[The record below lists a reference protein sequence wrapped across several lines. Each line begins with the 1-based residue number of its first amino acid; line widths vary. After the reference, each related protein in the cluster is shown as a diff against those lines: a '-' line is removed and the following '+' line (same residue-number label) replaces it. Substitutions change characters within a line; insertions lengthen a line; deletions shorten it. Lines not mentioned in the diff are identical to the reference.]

1 MKTFRLSGDMPT
13 KDAPSCASLLFRGSI
28 TVLLACMLLSVNSVT
43 AQTKTAGA
51 ALKHKI
57 LLDTDPGID
66 DAAAIAIALTDEQ
79 FDVKLLTTVAGNVSA
94 DKTAANALKLVEF
107 FGMQKK
113 VPVAAG
119 AVQPLLKPFEDA
131 SHVHGESGMPGWD
144 FPALKT
150 RPMDKHAVEAMREVL
165 QSSNEPLTLV
175 LTGAYTNAALLFRT
189 YPEVKA
195 KIARIVVM
203 GGSLG
208 YGNMTSAAEF
218 NVYTDPHA
226 AKVVFECGLPIVM
239 IGLDVTMKA
248 LLTNENIEK
257 VGALNETGK
266 MLQKLISYYGD
277 AGEDG
282 KPMHDVNTLFYLA
295 HPEAFTIK
303 DYWVDVVTDGF
314 AAGET
319 VADVRRVSHNGASNV
334 SVAVDIDAAAFNKW
348 FMSEIAKIKK

>member
-1 MKTFRLSGDMPT
+1 MKRMFLVVFCLLILCGCS
-13 KDAPSCASLLFRGSI
+13 AS
-28 TVLLACMLLSVNSVT
+28 
-43 AQTKTAGA
+43 A
-51 ALKHKI
+51 ASKYKI

-66 DAAAIAIALTDEQ
+66 DAAAIAIALTDDQ

-94 DKTAANALKLVEF
+94 DKTSANALKLVEF
-107 FGMQKK
+107 FGMQNK
-113 VPVAAG
+113 VQVAAG
-119 AVQPLLKPFEDA
+119 AGQPLLKPFEDA

-150 RPMDKHAVEAMREVL
+150 KPLAKHAVVAMRDTL
-165 QSSNEPLTLV
+165 MSSNEPLTLV

-189 YPEVKA
+189 YPEVKT
-195 KIARIVVM
+195 KISRIVVM

-226 AKVVFECGLPIVM
+226 AKVVFESGLPIVM

-248 LLTNENIEK
+248 LLTNKNIERLST
-257 VGALNETGK
+257 LNETGK
-266 MLQKLISYYGD
+266 MLQSLISYYKD
-277 AGEDG
+277 AGEAG

-295 HPEAFTIK
+295 RPEAFKLT
-303 DYWVDVVTDGF
+303 DYWVDVVTDGY

-319 VADVRRVSHNGASNV
+319 VADVRRVSHNGATNV
-334 SVAVDIDAAAFNKW
+334 SVATDIDAAAFNEW
-348 FMSEIAKIKK
+348 FMAEIAKIKK